1 MLVRHSCP
9 WPRWAAC
16 ALRVWFYN
24 RGNDAMIRMAHEW
37 NAGLAAMAA
46 TMPDNLEAYLAP
58 FGLSSFRPGQRA
70 VIETV
75 FSGRDCLCVMPTG
88 GGKSLCYQL
97 PAIARGGVTL
107 VISPLI
113 ALMKDQVDQLTA
125 RDLPATFINSTLT
138 QEEQNERLEGMA
150 SGQYRL
156 VYVVPERFR
165 SPRFVDAAR
174 RCELTLLAVDEAHCV
189 SEWGHDFRPDYAR
202 LGRFRA
208 QLGNPPTIALT
219 ATATDAVRRD
229 IVELLALDDPQVFI
243 TGFERPNLFYRA
255 QVAATDREKDEVL
268 MQFLADNAGSGIVYA
283 STRKR
288 CEELAERITSRAG
301 RSTTVYHAGLGGDE
315 RRAAQDNFMQGRS
328 EIAVA
333 TLAFG
338 MGIDKADVRFV
349 VHYNLPGSLEAY
361 YQEAG
366 RAGRDGQPAQC
377 LLLVGGGDRRIHEFF
392 IESAYP
398 SRDVVRQVYEFLST
412 LEQSPIELTQQ
423 EVKEALG
430 LQVGGEAVGACEK
443 LLEAAGVLERL
454 EPNENAA
461 AVRLNSDLPTLVDL
475 LPRNA
480 VVKRQVL
487 RALEH
492 VVGQARHEWRYV
504 QPRTLLRE
512 LTELDSTTL
521 ARHLREL
528 SSSLDAVD
536 YAPPFR
542 GRAIYMRH
550 TDRRFDELAIDF
562 EALEAQKAAEYRR
575 LERVVSFASRRGC
588 RQQQILEYF
597 GQVDAEPCGHC
608 DNCHAQANSTTH
620 GELDAKCQVKLLE
633 ATRIVL
639 SGVARV
645 NRTRSGVGKRLL
657 ASMLCGKSNKQ
668 IVRNRL
674 DKLTTFGLLAYLKET
689 QVVELVDALLMCG
702 LLEQTE
708 IEPFRP
714 VVRLTERGVEL
725 MSGRNDQLPQMPL
738 SAGLLKQ
745 FGATSGGHN
754 DGGTSASADAMPAP
768 DRELVAT
775 LRQWREETCRAAA
788 VPAYVVLSNAVIDE
802 LARLRPTSAD
812 ELLGVKGIGPAKV
825 RQYGEQL
832 LRLLTAT
839 PPAPQPSEQAAPRPS
854 DIIASS
860 GAQTLNMELT
870 DVPETEP
877 LTSDEPLG
885 ISAGEPVA
893 ARPSHYWTWRMLMAG
908 FSPEECAIIRS
919 IEPEVVLDHAL
930 RASDGGLAVEPRWF
944 LSDETIDRIEQLL
957 AQGPTTRIR
966 QLLDHLPRG
975 TRYEHV
981 QLVLK
986 ARDAAGASGRSPS

>member
-1 MLVRHSCP
+1 MT
-9 WPRWAAC
+9 
-16 ALRVWFYN
+16 
-24 RGNDAMIRMAHEW
+24 
-37 NAGLAAMAA
+37 A
-46 TMPDNLEAYLAP
+46 TLPDNLEAYLAP

-75 FSGRDCLCVMPTG
+75 FAGRDCLCVMPTG

-138 QEEQNERLEGMA
+138 PEEQSERLEGMA
-150 SGQYRL
+150 AGQYRL

-229 IVELLALDDPQVFI
+229 IVELLALDDPQVFV

-255 QVAATDREKDEVL
+255 QVAGTDRDKDEVL
-268 MQFLADNAGSGIVYA
+268 FRFLADNAGSGIVYA

-288 CEELAERITSRAG
+288 CEELAERISSRTA
-301 RSTTVYHAGLGGDE
+301 RSTTVYHAGLTGDQ
-315 RRAAQDNFMQGRS
+315 RRAAQDDFMQGRT

-366 RAGRDGQPAQC
+366 RAGRDGKPAQC

-398 SRDVVRQVYEFLST
+398 SRDVVRQVYEYLSS

-454 EPNENAA
+454 ESTENAA

-480 VVKRQVL
+480 SVKRQVL
-487 RALEH
+487 RALERA
-492 VVGQARHEWRYV
+492 VGSSRFEWRYI
-504 QPRTLLRE
+504 QPRTLLRDLAE
-512 LTELDSTTL
+512 MDSTTL

-528 SSSLDAVD
+528 STSLDAVD

-550 TDRRFDELAIDF
+550 TDRRFEELAIDF
-562 EALEAQKAAEYRR
+562 EKLESQKEAEYRR
-575 LERVVSFASRRGC
+575 LEQVVRFASGRDC
-588 RQQQILEYF
+588 RQRQILEYF
-597 GQVDAEPCGHC
+597 GQHDTEPCGHC
-608 DNCHAQANSTTH
+608 DNCQTAANP
-620 GELDAKCQVKLLE
+620 GVQGQLDAKCQAKLLE
-633 ATRIVL
+633 ATRVVL

-668 IVRNRL
+668 VTRNRL
-674 DKLTTFGLLAYLKET
+674 DKLTTFGLLSYLKET
-689 QVVELVDALLMCG
+689 QVVELIDALLMCG

-708 IEPFRP
+708 IEPYRP
-714 VVRLTERGVEL
+714 VVRLTERGTEL
-725 MSGRNDQLPQMPL
+725 MSGRSDCVPLMPL
-738 SAGLLKQ
+738 SDGLLKQ
-745 FGATSGGHN
+745 FGAAAAN
-754 DGGTSASADAMPAP
+754 RSAMGQPASDTVPSEP
-768 DRELVAT
+768 DRELVAR
-775 LRQWREETCRAAA
+775 LRHWREETCRAAA
-788 VPAYVVLSNAVIDE
+788 VPAYLVLSNAAIDE
-802 LARLRPTSAD
+802 LARVRPASLE
-812 ELLGVKGIGPAKV
+812 ELLGVKGIGPAKS
-825 RQYGEQL
+825 RQYGEAL
-832 LRLLTAT
+832 LRVVAAMPAARPAAETVAVAT
-839 PPAPQPSEQAAPRPS
+839 SEMPASQQLVDAPSAAAEPV
-854 DIIASS
+854 
-860 GAQTLNMELT
+860 
-870 DVPETEP
+870 DV
-877 LTSDEPLG
+877 DEPLLAPQSPDG
-885 ISAGEPVA
+885 PNSEPA
-893 ARPSHYWTWRMLMAG
+893 AAQASHYWTWRLLSAG
-908 FSPEECAIIRS
+908 FSPEECAAIRS
-919 IEPEVVLDHAL
+919 LSPEVVLDHTL
-930 RASDGGLAVEPRWF
+930 RAADGGFFVDARWF
-944 LSDETIDRIEQLL
+944 LSDESIARIEQLL

-966 QLLDHLPRG
+966 QLLDRLPRG
-975 TRYEHV
+975 TRYEEV

-986 ARDAAGASGRSPS
+986 ARGAQRPVGQRYF